1 MEKPIDFTVVLA
13 VLAVLCFIA
22 AALILYYS
30 TPRVLL
36 APGSNDGPRALSDS
50 ILILILTL
58 IPFLVL
64 IPGAWALAVW
74 ASKQR
79 DSQSKLVD
87 KLTARKK
94 ETP

>member
-1 MEKPIDFTVVLA
+1 VLYRGRSDTVLF
-13 VLAVLCFIA
+13 LL
-22 AALILYYS
+22 
-30 TPRVLL
+30 TPRVPL
-36 APGSNDGPRALSDS
+36 APGSNDGLRALSDS
-50 ILILILTL
+50 IWILILTL

-87 KLTARKK
+87 KLTARK
-94 ETP
+94 EDSP

>member
-1 MEKPIDFTVVLA
+1 VLYRGRSDTVLFVFA
-13 VLAVLCFIA
+13 PR
-22 AALILYYS
+22 ALFA
-30 TPRVLL
+30 PR
-36 APGSNDGPRALSDS
+36 SNDGPRALSDS
-50 ILILILTL
+50 FWFIILTL

-79 DSQSKLVD
+79 DSQSKLVE

>member
-1 MEKPIDFTVVLA
+1 M
-13 VLAVLCFIA
+13 
-22 AALILYYS
+22 
-30 TPRVLL
+30 
-36 APGSNDGPRALSDS
+36 SDS
-50 ILILILTL
+50 IWSITLTL
-58 IPFLVL
+58 VPFLVL

-87 KLTARKK
+87 KLTGRKK

>member
-1 MEKPIDFTVVLA
+1 M
-13 VLAVLCFIA
+13 
-22 AALILYYS
+22 
-30 TPRVLL
+30 
-36 APGSNDGPRALSDS
+36 SDS
-50 ILILILTL
+50 IWILILTL

>member
-1 MEKPIDFTVVLA
+1 MLYRGRSDTVLF
-13 VLAVLCFIA
+13 LL
-22 AALILYYS
+22 

-50 ILILILTL
+50 IWILILTL

>member
-1 MEKPIDFTVVLA
+1 
-13 VLAVLCFIA
+13 
-22 AALILYYS
+22 
-30 TPRVLL
+30 
-36 APGSNDGPRALSDS
+36 LSDS
-50 ILILILTL
+50 TRDLILTL

-64 IPGAWALAVW
+64 IPGAWALAGW

-87 KLTARKK
+87 KLTGRKK

>member
-1 MEKPIDFTVVLA
+1 MLYRGRSDTVLFLPA
-13 VLAVLCFIA
+13 
-22 AALILYYS
+22 
-30 TPRVLL
+30 PRVLL

-50 ILILILTL
+50 IWILILTL

-87 KLTARKK
+87 KLTARK
-94 ETP
+94 EDSP